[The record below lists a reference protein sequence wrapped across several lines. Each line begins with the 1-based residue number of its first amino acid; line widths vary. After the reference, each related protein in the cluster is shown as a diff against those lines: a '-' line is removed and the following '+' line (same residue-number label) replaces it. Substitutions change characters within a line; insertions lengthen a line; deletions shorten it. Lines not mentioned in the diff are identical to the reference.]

1 MTERQEE
8 NKRCF
13 VSYGNPSKEV
23 GNVDNDS
30 FPDLRSAFS
39 QYGTIVNIDYIETKP
54 IAFVEF
60 TTSEAASFAIYN
72 LNGSFHQGRKLKV
85 NWAKKKEDENDR
97 QKKDGEEGE
106 KKEKKDEKKMKKI
119 TEIERPETPIGGL
132 RVDSDVEKPK
142 KKRKEVRK
150 TRNQLLEKS
159 NIHL

>member
-1 MTERQEE
+1 M
-8 NKRCF
+8 
-13 VSYGNPSKEV
+13 
-23 GNVDNDS
+23 
-30 FPDLRSAFS
+30 
-39 QYGTIVNIDYIETKP
+39 IDK
-54 IAFVEF
+54 
-60 TTSEAASFAIYN
+60 
-72 LNGSFHQGRKLKV
+72 
-85 NWAKKKEDENDR
+85 
-97 QKKDGEEGE
+97 KKDGEEGE